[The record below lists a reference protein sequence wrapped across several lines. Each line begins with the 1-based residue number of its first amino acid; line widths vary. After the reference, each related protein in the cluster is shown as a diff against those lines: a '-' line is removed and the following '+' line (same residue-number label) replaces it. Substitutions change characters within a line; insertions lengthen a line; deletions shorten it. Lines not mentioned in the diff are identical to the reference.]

1 MELCPLPPA
10 CGAVDRGG
18 VAQALWN
25 PSSSNGSL
33 LFEHVSRWSW
43 HWVAELAQGLPVAC
57 WACDRALDRAN
68 KRRVP

>member
-1 MELCPLPPA
+1 MDPCPLPPVW
-10 CGAVDRGG
+10 GAVDGGG

-33 LFEHVSRWSW
+33 LFKHVSRWRW

-57 WACDRALDRAN
+57 WACARARDLAIQC
-68 KRRVP
+68 RVS